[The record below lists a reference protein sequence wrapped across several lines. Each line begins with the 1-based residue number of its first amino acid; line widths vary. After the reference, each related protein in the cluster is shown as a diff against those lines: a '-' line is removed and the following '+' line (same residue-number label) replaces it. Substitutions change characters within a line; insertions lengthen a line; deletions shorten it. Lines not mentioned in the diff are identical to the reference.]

1 MLVKKRSKKP
11 DEVIQVWV
19 PMKKMKRP
27 FPLIWGILS
36 LGLFFGFAVAT
47 QMQFNRISD
56 HKIYEARLDTYRSD
70 ERAYDTAVKAH
81 YDCIASI
88 ETRET
93 YRGIFTGIGTLFQ
106 EYAALPGQLFP
117 LSLEA
122 QEYQEQ
128 LNTQIEQRITN
139 PLAENLPPKKP
150 EDCPP
155 LPTEKPERPQE

>member
-1 MLVKKRSKKP
+1 
-11 DEVIQVWV
+11 
-19 PMKKMKRP
+19 
-27 FPLIWGILS
+27 
-36 LGLFFGFAVAT
+36 
-47 QMQFNRISD
+47 MQFNRISD

-70 ERAYDTAVKAH
+70 ERAYDVAVQAH
-81 YDCIASI
+81 YDCMTSI

-117 LSLEA
+117 LSIEA
-122 QEYQEQ
+122 QEYQRQ
-128 LNTQIEQRITN
+128 LNEQINEKITN

-150 EDCPP
+150 ENCPP